1 MPYQV
6 FAAVILAAFLH
17 ATWNAM
23 VRGFAGN
30 GDKTVGMTSVILGE
44 GLWGLPVLL
53 LVPWP
58 PVASYPYIAGSV
70 ALHTGYGLVLS
81 AAYKSGELTQVYPIA
96 RGTGPL
102 LVAAFSVL
110 VLHEAIGP
118 IGLAGIAVI
127 CAGIISLALNRQA
140 AGMLPLRPTLFALAT
155 GCFIASYSIVDGLGG
170 RIAGGA
176 SAYWSWIA
184 VLDTIVYLTIMM
196 AWRGPRQL
204 SGKLAANWR
213 VVLIGGFA
221 CYLAYW
227 LVIWAFTQAPIAMV
241 SALRETSIVFA
252 LLIGV
257 VVLKEKLDVRKLVST
272 FVTLSGAMLIR
283 IGR

>member
-1 MPYQV
+1 MALQV

-23 VRGFAGN
+23 VRGMQGN
-30 GDKTVGMTSVILGE
+30 GDKAVGMTSVILGE

-58 PVASYPYIAGSV
+58 PVESYPYIAGSV
-70 ALHTGYGLVLS
+70 ALHTGYGLVLA
-81 AAYKSGELTQVYPIA
+81 AAYRLGELTQVYPIA

-102 LVAAFSVL
+102 LVAAFSLMFLGEV
-110 VLHEAIGP
+110 IGP
-118 IGLAGIAVI
+118 IGLIGIAVI
-127 CAGIISLALNRQA
+127 CAGIMSLALTRQST
-140 AGMLPLRPTLFALAT
+140 GSLPLKPTLFALAT
-155 GCFIASYSIVDGLGG
+155 GCFIAAYSIVDGLGA

-184 VLDTIVYLTIMM
+184 VVDTVVYLSIM
-196 AWRGPRQL
+196 AWWRGPRRL
-204 SGKLAANWR
+204 SGELGRNWR
-213 VVLIGGFA
+213 VVLVGGFA
-221 CYLAYW
+221 CYAAYW

-257 VVLKEKLDVRKLVST
+257 LVLKEKLDIGKLVAT
-272 FVTLSGAMLIR
+272 FVTLAGAMLIR